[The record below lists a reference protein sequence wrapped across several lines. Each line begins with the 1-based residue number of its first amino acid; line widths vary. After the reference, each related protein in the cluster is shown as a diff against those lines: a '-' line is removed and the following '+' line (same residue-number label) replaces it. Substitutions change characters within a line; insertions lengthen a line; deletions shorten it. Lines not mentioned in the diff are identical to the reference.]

1 VVLELLEH
9 LRSKSVLVVGKGGVG
24 KSTTSAA
31 LALSLADRGETVH
44 LLSTDPAHSLG
55 DLFGQPLASGDPTP
69 SACTSRLVVEELD
82 ATRYALEWIRSAR
95 EPVADLVHR
104 GTYLDVEDVA
114 ALLDRSLPGMDELMG
129 ALRIADLAT
138 SDECDRLV
146 VDAAPTG
153 HLLRM
158 LDAADV
164 LDGWSDALAA
174 MAEKAGAVASAMSG
188 RSARFAG
195 EDVIDQLRRRVEGF
209 RDVMRT
215 GADIVVVTRRGEVV
229 QAETRRLTDALR
241 ARGYTVSALV
251 EVGDEGDVGD
261 EVEAGDEGDRRDAG
275 RMVPSFRVPFLE
287 DLTACEGLRRWGLA
301 EARPP
306 AQTTAAAQAPAA
318 SAPRPASAAH
328 TPSDGPPA
336 LRGLDGRDLYL
347 FVGKGGVGKSTCA
360 AAFALALG
368 RNRDVLLLST
378 DPAGSLGDVLGV
390 PVGREE
396 TRCAPRVVARQIDAG
411 AELAEF
417 RERYHDGIRETF
429 ERLGLQGSVL
439 DRRVLESIIG
449 VAPAGIDE
457 IFALDAMLDEAGA
470 DRTVVIDA
478 APTGHLVRLLEMPEL
493 ARSWTHA
500 VLRILMKYRAALGLD
515 DVATQL
521 LEFARRL
528 DRFIDSSRNP
538 ERVAAVVVTLD
549 GALPRLETDRL
560 VATLR
565 RRGTAVAAM
574 IQNRA
579 EGERRDSGA
588 DGPYPLSVTAPLM
601 APPPVGAD
609 RLLDFVDRWKCA

>member
-1 VVLELLEH
+1 VVIELLEH

-69 SACTSRLVVEELD
+69 SSCTSRLLVEELD
-82 ATRYALEWIRSAR
+82 AMRHGLEWTESAR

-138 SDECDRLV
+138 SGERDRLV

-174 MAEKAGAVASAMSG
+174 MADKAGAVASAMSG

-195 EDVIDQLRRRVEGF
+195 EDVIDQLRGRVEGF
-209 RDVMRT
+209 RNVMRT
-215 GADIVVVTRRGEVV
+215 GADIVVVTRRDEVV
-229 QAETRRLTDALR
+229 KAETRRLTNALR
-241 ARGYTVSALV
+241 ARGYAVRVFV
-251 EVGDEGDVGD
+251 EVGEPGDGGDVGD
-261 EVEAGDEGDRRDAG
+261 GDGGDVGDAG
-275 RMVPSFRVPFLE
+275 RMVPTFRVPFLE
-287 DLTACEGLRRWGLA
+287 DLGACEGLRRWGVP
-301 EARPP
+301 EARPS
-306 AQTTAAAQAPAA
+306 AQPTAAPIAAPV

-368 RNRDVLLLST
+368 RNRNVLLLST

-396 TRCAPRVVARQIDAG
+396 TRCAPRVVARQIDSE

-470 DRTVVIDA
+470 ERTVVIDA

-538 ERVAAVVVTLD
+538 ERVAAVIVTLD

-579 EGERRDSGA
+579 EGERRDSGT

>member
-1 VVLELLEH
+1 
-9 LRSKSVLVVGKGGVG
+9 
-24 KSTTSAA
+24 
-31 LALSLADRGETVH
+31 
-44 LLSTDPAHSLG
+44 
-55 DLFGQPLASGDPTP
+55 
-69 SACTSRLVVEELD
+69 
-82 ATRYALEWIRSAR
+82 
-95 EPVADLVHR
+95 
-104 GTYLDVEDVA
+104 
-114 ALLDRSLPGMDELMG
+114 
-129 ALRIADLAT
+129 
-138 SDECDRLV
+138 
-146 VDAAPTG
+146 
-153 HLLRM
+153 
-158 LDAADV
+158 
-164 LDGWSDALAA
+164 LDG
-174 MAEKAGAVASAMSG
+174 
-188 RSARFAG
+188 
-195 EDVIDQLRRRVEGF
+195 LR
-209 RDVMRT
+209 
-215 GADIVVVTRRGEVV
+215 
-229 QAETRRLTDALR
+229 
-241 ARGYTVSALV
+241 
-251 EVGDEGDVGD
+251 
-261 EVEAGDEGDRRDAG
+261 
-275 RMVPSFRVPFLE
+275 
-287 DLTACEGLRRWGLA
+287 
-301 EARPP
+301 
-306 AQTTAAAQAPAA
+306 
-318 SAPRPASAAH
+318 
-328 TPSDGPPA
+328 A

-396 TRCAPRVVARQIDAG
+396 TRCAPRVVARQIDSE